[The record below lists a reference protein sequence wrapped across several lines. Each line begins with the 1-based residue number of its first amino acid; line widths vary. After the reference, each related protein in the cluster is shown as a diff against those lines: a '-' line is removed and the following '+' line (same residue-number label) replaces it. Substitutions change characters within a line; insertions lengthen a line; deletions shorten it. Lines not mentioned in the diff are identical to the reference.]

1 MHETLQMAPGDEAET
16 LEGLVARYRPVVYAV
31 ALRMTGDPFG
41 AEDVTQDVFAEL
53 PGLLPQYRPPHFARW
68 LKEITRLRALRHMRL
83 ERRQPLPVP
92 IRADAL
98 VVESH
103 EERVLCR
110 RTLEGALR
118 RLDPALCAVFLLRE
132 LEGYSHDEIAGVMG
146 GSAVLSRV
154 RLFRAREALRGMLT
168 T

>member
-1 MHETLQMAPGDEAET
+1 MHETLQVASGDEAET
-16 LEGLVARYRPVVYAV
+16 LERLAARYRPLVYAA
-31 ALRMTGDPFG
+31 ALRMTRDHVG
-41 AEDVTQDVFAEL
+41 AEDVTQDVFADL

-68 LKEITRLRALRHMRL
+68 LEEITRRRALRHMRL
-83 ERRQPLPVP
+83 ERRQPLPAP

-98 VVESH
+98 VTESD

-110 RTLEGALR
+110 RTLEGALG
-118 RLDPALCAVFLLRE
+118 RLDPAPRTVFLLHE
-132 LEGYSHDEIAGVMG
+132 LAGYSHDEIAGVMG